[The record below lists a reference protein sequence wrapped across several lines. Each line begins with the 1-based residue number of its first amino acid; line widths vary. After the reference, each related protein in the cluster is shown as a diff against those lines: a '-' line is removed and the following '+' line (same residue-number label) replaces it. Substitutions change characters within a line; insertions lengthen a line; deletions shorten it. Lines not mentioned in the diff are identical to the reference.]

1 MNRKTYIFALFLTA
15 LFVLLLIGPE
25 KIGAWEKAGNQKH
38 LTCVPGEVLVK
49 FRPGTSDARIQ
60 SVLSLRGSISKGRFY
75 AAQKKKNIIHRLQ
88 IKEGLEVMEA
98 VSQYRLDP
106 TVEYVQPNF
115 IYRFHTSP
123 DDTLFPEQW
132 GLHNTG
138 QTVFEIAG
146 TEDADIDA
154 PEAWTIATGSHD
166 VVIAVIDSGVAYNHP
181 DLKDNIWVNSGEV
194 AGDELDN
201 DGNGYIDDIYGWNF
215 FDDDNDPL
223 DDAVDGHG
231 THVAGIIGAVG
242 NNGIGVSGVN
252 WNVSI
257 MAIKIGGA
265 EGFGTTL
272 TGVNAINYA
281 VENGARVINA
291 SWGGYDFDQLLYDTI
306 QAAGNAGTLFVAAT
320 GNAGSDNEVT
330 PSYPDGFDLQNI
342 ISVAATDQNDD
353 LATTNVAGAT
363 FSSNYGADSVDVSA
377 PGVNVLSAT
386 IGDNYCYMDGTSPA
400 SSFVTGLAGL
410 LLSVNPDLTVAQL
423 KKLILDGVDPEPGL
437 AGRLVTGGRINA
449 FNSLNLLV
457 NTPET
462 SSDDDDDGGCFIA
475 TAAYGSSFDPDVEVL
490 RRFRDDWLLTNF
502 TGRALVSLY
511 YTISPPVANII
522 KSYESLRTVVRFA
535 LTPVVYAVKYP
546 LAFFLFLGIIP
557 MYITYHSLKKGQ

>member
-1 MNRKTYIFALFLTA
+1 MTMNRKSYVFALFITAFFALFLISSERA
-15 LFVLLLIGPE
+15 
-25 KIGAWEKAGNQKH
+25 GAWEKADSLKH

-60 SVLSLRGSISKGRFY
+60 SVLSPRGSITLGRFY
-75 AAQKKKNIIHRLQ
+75 AAQKREDIIHRVK
-88 IKEGLEVMEA
+88 IREGLEVMEA

-106 TVEYVQPNF
+106 TVEHVQPNF
-115 IYRFHTSP
+115 IYRFYTSP
-123 DDTLFPEQW
+123 DDALFPEQW

-138 QTVFEIAG
+138 QTVYGITG
-146 TEDADIDA
+146 TQDADIDA

-166 VVIAVIDSGVAYNHP
+166 IVIAVIDTGVAYNHP
-181 DLKDNIWVNSGEV
+181 DLLDNIWVNPGEV

-201 DGNGYIDDIYGWNF
+201 DGNGYIDDIYGWDF

-272 TGVNAINYA
+272 TGVSAINYA

-306 QAAGNAGTLFVAAT
+306 QAAGNAGALFVAAT
-320 GNAGSDNEVT
+320 GTAGSDSDAI

-353 LATTNVAGAT
+353 LSTTNVAGAT

-386 IGDNYCYMDGTSPA
+386 TGDNYIYMDGTSAA

-423 KKLILDGVDPEPGL
+423 KELILDGVDPKPGL

-457 NTPET
+457 STPEI
-462 SSDDDDDGGCFIA
+462 SSNDDGNCFIA
-475 TAAYGSSFDPDVEVL
+475 TAAYGGLDPDVEAL
-490 RRFRDDWLLTNF
+490 RRFRDDRLLTNIA
-502 TGRALVSLY
+502 GRTLVSFY

-522 KSYESLRTVVRFA
+522 RSYEPLRTVVRFA
-535 LTPVVYAVKYP
+535 LIPVVYAVKYP
-546 LAFFLFLGIIP
+546 LALLLFLGIIP
-557 MYITYHSLKKGQ
+557 AYIMVAKSKR

>member
-1 MNRKTYIFALFLTA
+1 MTMNRKSYVFALFITAFFALFLISSERA
-15 LFVLLLIGPE
+15 
-25 KIGAWEKAGNQKH
+25 GAWEKADSLKH

-60 SVLSLRGSISKGRFY
+60 SVLSPRGSITLGRFY
-75 AAQKKKNIIHRLQ
+75 AAQKREDIIHRVK
-88 IKEGLEVMEA
+88 IREGLEVMEA

-106 TVEYVQPNF
+106 TVEHVQPNF
-115 IYRFHTSP
+115 IYRFYTSP

-138 QTVFEIAG
+138 QTVYGITG
-146 TEDADIDA
+146 TQDADIDA

-166 VVIAVIDSGVAYNHP
+166 IVIAVIDTGVAYNHP
-181 DLKDNIWVNSGEV
+181 DLLDNIWVNPGEV

-201 DGNGYIDDIYGWNF
+201 DGNGYIDDIYGWDF

-272 TGVNAINYA
+272 TGVSAINYA

-306 QAAGNAGTLFVAAT
+306 QAAGNAGALFVAAT
-320 GNAGSDNEVT
+320 GTAGSDSDAI

-353 LATTNVAGAT
+353 LSTTNVAGAT

-386 IGDNYCYMDGTSPA
+386 TGDNYIYMDGTSAA

-423 KKLILDGVDPEPGL
+423 KELILDGVDPKPGL

-457 NTPET
+457 STPEI
-462 SSDDDDDGGCFIA
+462 SSNDDGNCFIA
-475 TAAYGSSFDPDVEVL
+475 TAAYGGLDPDVEAL
-490 RRFRDDWLLTNF
+490 RRFRDDRLLTNIA
-502 TGRALVSLY
+502 GRTLVSFY

-522 KSYESLRTVVRFA
+522 RSYEPLRTVVRFA
-535 LTPVVYAVKYP
+535 LIPVVYAVKYP
-546 LAFFLFLGIIP
+546 LALLLFLGIIP
-557 MYITYHSLKKGQ
+557 AYIMVAKSKR

>member
-1 MNRKTYIFALFLTA
+1 MNRKSYVFVLFLTA
-15 LFVLLLIGPE
+15 FFVSFPINSE
-25 KIGAWEKAGNQKH
+25 RAGAWEKADSLKH

-60 SVLSLRGSISKGRFY
+60 SVLSPRGSITLGRFY
-75 AAQKKKNIIHRLQ
+75 AAQKREDIVHRVK
-88 IKEGLEVMEA
+88 IREGLEVMEA

-106 TVEYVQPNF
+106 TVEHVQPNF
-115 IYRFHTSP
+115 IYRFYTSP

-138 QTVFEIAG
+138 QTIFEIAG

-181 DLKDNIWVNSGEV
+181 DLKDNIWVNPGEV

-201 DGNGYIDDIYGWNF
+201 DGNGYIDDIYGWDF
-215 FDDDNDPL
+215 FDNDNDPL

-272 TGVNAINYA
+272 TGVSAINYA
-281 VENGARVINA
+281 VKNGARVINA

-306 QAAGNAGTLFVAAT
+306 QAAGNAGALFVAAT
-320 GNAGSDNEVT
+320 GNAGSDSDAI

-386 IGDNYCYMDGTSPA
+386 TGNNYSYMDGTSVA
-400 SSFVTGLAGL
+400 SCFVTGLAGL

-423 KKLILDGVDPEPGL
+423 KELILDGVDPKPGL
-437 AGRLVTGGRINA
+437 AGRLVTGGGINA

-457 NTPET
+457 STPEI
-462 SSDDDDDGGCFIA
+462 SSDDDGGCFIA
-475 TAAYGSSFDPDVEVL
+475 TAAYGSLDPDVEVL
-490 RRFRDDWLLTNF
+490 RRFRDDRLLTNF
-502 TGRALVSLY
+502 AGRALVSLY
-511 YTISPPVANII
+511 YTISPPVAEVIR
-522 KSYESLRTVVRFA
+522 SYEPLRTAVRFT
-535 LTPVVYAVKYP
+535 LIPVVYAVKHP
-546 LAFFLFLGIIP
+546 LALLLFLGIIP
-557 MYITYHSLKKGQ
+557 AYIMVAKSKR